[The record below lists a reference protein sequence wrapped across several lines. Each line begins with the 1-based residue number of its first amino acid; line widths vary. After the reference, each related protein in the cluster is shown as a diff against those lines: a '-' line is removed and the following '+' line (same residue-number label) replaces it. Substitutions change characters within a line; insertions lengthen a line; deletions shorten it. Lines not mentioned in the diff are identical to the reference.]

1 MRQHGR
7 YKMVTLLYCRQQFHV
22 DMYFKKTTFK
32 FQAAFKMIKTH
43 TVCSSS
49 PTTSCKLLLG
59 HHSNLILQ
67 TQEQQQML
75 HPQMAEVLLD
85 CGNKVGFFKIFWQR
99 TAQLT
104 MYDCSLPVSISNG
117 MIFLSIKES
126 IHHIPQPQM
135 RADTQTFTEISFL
148 LLPGLRL
155 TGFESKPAGEDRKLA
170 GLL

>member
-1 MRQHGR
+1 
-7 YKMVTLLYCRQQFHV
+7 
-22 DMYFKKTTFK
+22 
-32 FQAAFKMIKTH
+32 
-43 TVCSSS
+43 
-49 PTTSCKLLLG
+49 
-59 HHSNLILQ
+59 
-67 TQEQQQML
+67 
-75 HPQMAEVLLD
+75 
-85 CGNKVGFFKIFWQR
+85 
-99 TAQLT
+99 

-170 GLL
+170 GLLWLGLLGTVCTHTHTDVSTNSAVTAGFGAREVSWRKKQKKKKKDIFNAVELLICAHKLIIHDPKLLICVLDFILLLVRQLISGHLSRHPNR